1 MIELLLA
8 SYEVLREGILCE
20 VFLQRC
26 SAAWEGAQ
34 GQRLTISIMLPGRRT
49 LESTG
54 MCCTTGCTAFAPT
67 GISFR
72 QLEELL
78 FNRATRS
85 SRRNPYEEKAYRGP
99 RYNEVQAKWEQS
111 KRWMAYYE
119 HYCVPMVVD
128 VSGIVLE
135 FRSKDIRML
144 CH

>member
-54 MCCTTGCTAFAPT
+54 MCCTTGCTPLLPLASPLGSWKSCSLTEPPGAVGEIPMKRRPT
-67 GISFR
+67 GGRDTMKSRPSGSRANGGWLTTSTIACQWLWMSVASF
-72 QLEELL
+72 L
-78 FNRATRS
+78 S
-85 SRRNPYEEKAYRGP
+85 SGAR
-99 RYNEVQAKWEQS
+99 
-111 KRWMAYYE
+111 
-119 HYCVPMVVD
+119 
-128 VSGIVLE
+128 I
-135 FRSKDIRML
+135 
-144 CH
+144 

>member
-1 MIELLLA
+1 MTGLTT
-8 SYEVLREGILCE
+8 
-20 VFLQRC
+20 C
-26 SAAWEGAQ
+26 SLKG
-34 GQRLTISIMLPGRRT
+34 TYGR
-49 LESTG
+49 
-54 MCCTTGCTAFAPT
+54 CTTKGASAEPVTVKNLQKERRRLRAKHLWMDIKVIWDMLSNRMYIVAPI
-67 GISFR
+67 GMSSE

>member
-8 SYEVLREGILCE
+8 SYEDSLRGVLAKVLCCLGRGSRPEAHDLYHVAGQKDIGINRDVLYN
-20 VFLQRC
+20 R
-26 SAAWEGAQ
+26 
-34 GQRLTISIMLPGRRT
+34 MY
-49 LESTG
+49 
-54 MCCTTGCTAFAPT
+54 AFAPT